1 METAVMP
8 LLRPLCLLALAAA
21 AHSAMAGSIAVD
33 YFSELD
39 GSFNPG
45 LPGRVPLLYDQ
56 SGTSFTDIGV
66 NAFSDSTD
74 GRITSVAQVDINN
87 ADTNLVGI
95 GLARH
100 LYNGTIDTS
109 FQGTG
114 KRVKDAFLT
123 SVVDACRD
131 PNGRIVVAG
140 MTPGANGSAGNKD
153 LALVRFN
160 ADGSDDLS
168 FAGDGGVAFSRGDD
182 AVDHDEAIRDVDC
195 LANGNI
201 LIAGWYDDGDARFGF
216 VAEMPSD
223 GTTPSL
229 RSYVFGAS
237 SGGTAT
243 FTSAAEI
250 DSGIVATAFL
260 TGTSAYGKVF
270 FLSPGP
276 GNYVATASR
285 SPFDVGGGI
294 TIPKCLSFAEP
305 QLFGVAM
312 LAPGDYV
319 FSGIR
324 KSGGI
329 NSPFVMRAQFGEQL
343 LVNCTPV
350 DNGVDN
356 AYVTP
361 PVTLSNHVFVAAGF
375 QPFGS
380 GPLTSR
386 LSGLVAPAN
395 GGALAIAPGF
405 GIAGLAQWSF
415 PYQTASANNNRSFVQ
430 RLYLD
435 PAYSLMAVGTRV
447 WNGNDTDVAITRLGS
462 QGLFN
467 NGFETPIE

>member
-1 METAVMP
+1 MR
-8 LLRPLCLLALAAA
+8 LLRLLCVLHFAVAAA
-21 AHSAMAGSIAVD
+21 PALAGSIAID
-33 YFSELD
+33 RYSELD
-39 GSFNPG
+39 GTFNSSI
-45 LPGRVPLLYDQ
+45 PGRVPVLFDQ
-56 SGTSFTDIGV
+56 SGTAFTDIGV
-66 NAFSDSTD
+66 NAFSNPQD

-87 ADTNLVGI
+87 ADANLVGI

-100 LYNGTIDTS
+100 LYTGAIDTS

-114 KRVKDAFLT
+114 KRVKDAALT
-123 SVVDACRD
+123 AVVDACVD

-160 ADGSDDLS
+160 ADGSDDLT
-168 FAGDGGVAFSRGDD
+168 FAGDGGIAFSRGDD
-182 AVDHDEAIRDVDC
+182 AVDHDEAIRDVDR
-195 LANGNI
+195 LANGNL

-216 VAEMPSD
+216 VAEMPAD
-223 GTTPSL
+223 GTPQSL
-229 RSYVFGAS
+229 RSYNFGAS
-237 SGGTAT
+237 NGGTAA
-243 FTSAAEI
+243 FISAAEI

-260 TGTSAYGKVF
+260 TGTSAHGKVF

-276 GNYVATASR
+276 SNYVATASR

-324 KSGGI
+324 KTGGI

-343 LVNCTPV
+343 LVNCTAV

-361 PVTLSNHVFVAAGF
+361 PVSLGNLVVIAAGF

-386 LSGLVAPAN
+386 LSGLIAPAN
-395 GGALAIAPGF
+395 GGALTTSSEF
-405 GIAGLAQWSF
+405 GVAGLAQWSY
-415 PYQTASANNNRSFVQ
+415 PYSSASANNNRSFVQ
-430 RLYLD
+430 RLYID

-447 WNGNDTDVAITRLGS
+447 WNGNDSDVAIARFGS
-462 QGLFN
+462 TGVFN
-467 NGFETPIE
+467 NSFETVDQ